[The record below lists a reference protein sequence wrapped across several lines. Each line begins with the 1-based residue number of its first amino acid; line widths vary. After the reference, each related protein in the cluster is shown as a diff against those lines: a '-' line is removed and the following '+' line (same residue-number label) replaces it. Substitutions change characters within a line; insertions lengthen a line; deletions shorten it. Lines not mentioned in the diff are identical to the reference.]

1 MTKCKTTRKWVAS
14 NYTCVSV
21 GYCSLQYLLRY
32 QNASYYTCGV
42 YGWNFDVFTFDDYA
56 ITTGYR
62 GMISHVKGL
71 DYETTEA
78 YEKKAEKICN
88 DFSIPYEDK
97 KRKVN
102 FLLKEYL
109 EKVFG
114 HVIPDYCF
122 M

>member
-1 MTKCKTTRKWVAS
+1 MTKCKTTRKWIAS

-71 DYETTEA
+71 DYETTET

-88 DFSIPYEDK
+88 DLSIPYEDK
-97 KRKVN
+97 RRRVN

-109 EKVFG
+109 EKVFC